1 MADKDFVIASKNV
14 QCVVSPNVG
23 GRVSSIVAF
32 GRELLITQ
40 NAETNLQKWGCY
52 PMVPWAG
59 RVRNGIFV
67 HDSKQHQLE
76 INMAP
81 HAIHGTVLDRPWTTI
96 SSSPSVMA
104 MKIDL
109 GPAWGFAGEVTQTI
123 TVANDIIE
131 FRLHL
136 ATSDATMPAQVGW
149 HPWFARPCKLETQF
163 EKMYLRDKY
172 GIPTGET
179 ISPTAGPHDDCFS
192 GSQRTPKLNFDDKV
206 KLEIET
212 DCTHWVV
219 YDEPKHAICV
229 EPQSGPPDGFNLDPT
244 IITPTAP
251 LTRFMRLVITS

>member
-1 MADKDFVIASKNV
+1 
-14 QCVVSPNVG
+14 
-23 GRVSSIVAF
+23 
-32 GRELLITQ
+32 
-40 NAETNLQKWGCY
+40 
-52 PMVPWAG
+52 
-59 RVRNGIFV
+59 
-67 HDSKQHQLE
+67 
-76 INMAP
+76 MAP

-136 ATSDATMPAQVGW
+136 VTSDATMPAQVGW

-244 IITPTAP
+244 IITPTTP